1 MHCDNMLYIYVYI
14 YIYIYIYI
22 YVCMVCTYVCMY
34 VCILSESYVFI
45 FHKRKI
51 AVKPTIHQNLSVSK
65 SLFGKF

>member
-1 MHCDNMLYIYVYI
+1 MHCDNMLHIYI

-22 YVCMVCTYVCMY
+22 AYYR
-34 VCILSESYVFI
+34 LSESYVFI

-51 AVKPTIHQNLSVSK
+51 TVKPTIHQNLSVSK